1 MYLLIMVAFYLF
13 PSAFSAVYITPY
25 SYSGRCTDWMGAEQ
39 EKYEGIDLFSTS
51 QFMVA
56 EKSVPE
62 TVRI

>member
-1 MYLLIMVAFYLF
+1 MVALYLF
-13 PSAFSAVYITPY
+13 PLAISALRITPY
-25 SYSGRCTDWMGAEQ
+25 SYSGRCTDWTGAKQ
-39 EKYEGIDLFSTS
+39 EKCVDIDLFSTN